1 VAVGAPC
8 YEAPMGINR
17 LMLRLLVALGI
28 FVCIL
33 NGWSAVYAARAL
45 LRAPE
50 KPVPSTVA
58 AAPDFQWVTLED
70 AVLDCSTHEVRQRA
84 TLVLAN
90 DRSGAHPFL
99 AELAG
104 TKACDHPSSGPID
117 GAFIG
122 PVTRVYRER
131 QIFPF
136 LPGGDLRVFSQNQA
150 PRYLKRALARRLTW
164 FAMSL
169 LLTTLAIWAV
179 WTSDAP
185 RPARPTVTK
194 SGRAPGRG

>member
-1 VAVGAPC
+1 
-8 YEAPMGINR
+8 MGINR
-17 LMLRLLVALGI
+17 LVLQLLVALGL

-33 NGWSAVYAARAL
+33 TGWFAAQAARTL
-45 LRAPE
+45 LDSAKAPITT
-50 KPVPSTVA
+50 TVA
-58 AAPDFQWVTLED
+58 AAPDNRWVILQD
-70 AVLDCSTHEVRQRA
+70 AVLDCSTRQIRQRN

-90 DRSGAHPFL
+90 DHGGAHPFV
-99 AELAG
+99 AQLAG
-104 TKACDHPSSGPID
+104 TRACEPGARPRPID

-122 PVTRVYRER
+122 FFTRVFLRER
-131 QIFPF
+131 QSFDLP
-136 LPGGDLRVFSQNQA
+136 PGGDLRVFSQHQA
-150 PRYLKRALARRLTW
+150 PRFLRRALGWRLTW

-185 RPARPTVTK
+185 QPATFPTTK